1 MHANPGMGIRE
12 IARELNKRGVRTTT
26 GKGP

>member
-1 MHANPGMGIRE
+1 MHPNAGMGMRE